1 MTNGEMFKEVFGYDL
16 YCKECRDGWRNYEYK
31 GSVHYHFDPEKGRY
45 INDNPPFI
53 PLSVIED
60 IKAEL
65 ECRMNEIKEVDEK
78 SKTISMKGYVLGLGR
93 ALEIIDEAVK
103 EIEHG

>member
-53 PLSVIED
+53 PLSVIEKIHD
-60 IKAEL
+60 AIDNAECDARL
-65 ECRMNEIKEVDEK
+65 EDENGSYTEEVFTREH
-78 SKTISMKGYVLGLGR
+78 IH
-93 ALEIIDEAVK
+93 EIIDKAVK
-103 EIEHG
+103 EIEHE

>member
-16 YCKECRDGWRNYEYK
+16 YCKECHDGWRNYEYK

-53 PLSVIED
+53 PSLVIED
-60 IKAEL
+60 IKTYVHNYIIISEEKEKKL
-65 ECRMNEIKEVDEK
+65 FGFIDRKVNEV
-78 SKTISMKGYVLGLGR
+78 ST
-93 ALEIIDEAVK
+93 
-103 EIEHG
+103 

>member
-16 YCKECRDGWRNYEYK
+16 YCKECHDGWRNYEYK

-53 PLSVIED
+53 PLSVIEK
-60 IKAEL
+60 IKAEIHK
-65 ECRMNEIKEVDEK
+65 EISGGKWGGGWYEVTEEYAIKKFD
-78 SKTISMKGYVLGLGR
+78 T
-93 ALEIIDEAVK
+93 IIDKAVK
-103 EIEHG
+103 EIKHECSY

>member
-16 YCKECRDGWRNYEYK
+16 YCKECHDGWRNYEYK

-53 PLSVIED
+53 PLSVIEK
-60 IKAEL
+60 IKAEI
-65 ECRMNEIKEVDEK
+65 ERESDYKPYEMYD
-78 SKTISMKGYVLGLGR
+78 MKWAFNKALG
-93 ALEIIDEAVK
+93 IIDKAVREVEK
-103 EIEHG
+103 

>member
-16 YCKECRDGWRNYEYK
+16 YCKECHDGWRNYEYK

-53 PLSVIED
+53 PLSVIEK
-60 IKAEL
+60 IIT
-65 ECRMNEIKEVDEK
+65 EIEE
-78 SKTISMKGYVLGLGR
+78 R
-93 ALEIIDEAVK
+93 ATYEGIYLDRADVLEIIDKAVK
-103 EIEHG
+103 EIKHECSY